1 MAEVAT
7 AGRVS
12 VVGEA
17 LIDLVPGGAPDHFLA
32 RPGGSP
38 LNVAVGLARLD
49 RPTSLLARLA
59 DTAFGRRLRRQAED
73 EGIDLGHAVHASQPA
88 TLAVVS
94 LDEQARAS
102 YDFYL
107 EGTADWQWTSVELR
121 ELPTGT
127 QALHFGS
134 LAAWTPPGDVAV
146 LDLAAR
152 TKQAGRVLVSY
163 DPNVRPSLFPEA
175 GAARSKVEAGVAAAH
190 VVKAS
195 RDDIA
200 WLYPGMPPGAVASR
214 WTDLGAAL
222 VVITDGAEGAHAFG
236 PGAAMLSRPGRRIT
250 LVDTVGAGDAF
261 TAGLLSGLVRRGWQD
276 PLGVGSLDAGQLS
289 AVLDE
294 AITVSALTCERVGA
308 DPPRTADLP
317 GFGSC

>member
-1 MAEVAT
+1 VADLVT

-12 VVGEA
+12 VIGEA
-17 LIDLVPGGAPDHFLA
+17 LIDLVPGDGPAQFLA

-38 LNVAVGLARLD
+38 LNVAVGLARLG

-59 DTAFGRRLRRQAED
+59 DTEFGRLLRRHAED
-73 EGIDLGHAVHASQPA
+73 EGIDLSHAVAASQPA

-94 LDEQARAS
+94 LDEKARAS

-107 EGTADWQWTSVELR
+107 EGGADWQWTSAELR
-121 ELPTGT
+121 DLPAGT
-127 QALHFGS
+127 EVLHFGS
-134 LAAWTPPGDVAV
+134 LAAWTPPGDAAV

-175 GAARSKVEAGVAAAH
+175 SSAHITIEAAVAVAH

-195 RDDIA
+195 REDID
-200 WLYPGMPPGAVASR
+200 WLYPGAGASAVARR
-214 WTDLGAAL
+214 WTALGVLL
-222 VVITDGAEGAHAFG
+222 VVITDGADGAHAFTAD
-236 PGAAMLSRPGRRIT
+236 GADLTRPGRRIN

-261 TAGLLSGLVRRGWQD
+261 TSGLLNGLVRRGLHHLD
-276 PLGVGSLDAGQLS
+276 GLGALDAAQLS

-294 AITVSALTCERVGA
+294 AITVSAITCERVGA
-308 DPPRTADLP
+308 DPPRAADLP